1 MSHKLKRR
9 YKQPNKLWH
18 NEDPKPST
26 PAPQTPVQGA
36 SVATRPETGEATSSS
51 LLASALGVMTLVLA
65 GLGLRKKKEEN

>member
-1 MSHKLKRR
+1 M
-9 YKQPNKLWH
+9 
-18 NEDPKPST
+18 
-26 PAPQTPVQGA
+26 QGA